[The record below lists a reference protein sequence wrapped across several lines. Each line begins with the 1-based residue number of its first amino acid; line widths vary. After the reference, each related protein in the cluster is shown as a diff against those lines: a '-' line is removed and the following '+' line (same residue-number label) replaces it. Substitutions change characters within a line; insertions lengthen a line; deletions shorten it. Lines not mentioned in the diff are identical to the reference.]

1 MIPIK
6 KNLILTILVGAMI
19 LFVTPASGFSRA
31 VQNGAGGGY
40 DDSDG
45 TGGVLSGYQGMKNT
59 IEKYVIKGAGY
70 YLDAY
75 SDILVFLNRLEMYD
89 IKGMDYNE
97 CRKLLDRALGNM
109 INAVKTYERLI
120 KKAEVTPYK
129 EAVIA
134 NLMAFDYNGFMQER
148 GLNSVIFGK
157 VEAHLGKGDITGLL
171 RQMYTEFTVI
181 AGILGSVRD
190 ELYLG
195 KLPEMSKVWTLNER
209 CSQALLFGQYGSRVF
224 YAVLYNI
231 L

>member
-19 LFVTPASGFSRA
+19 LFVTPASGFSRWL
-31 VQNGAGGGY
+31 NNTAGGGY
-40 DDSDG
+40 DDDG
-45 TGGVLSGYQGMKNT
+45 SSGVLSGYLGMNNT
-59 IEKYVIKGAGY
+59 IERYVIKGAGY

-75 SDILVFLNRLEMYD
+75 SDILVFLNRMELSD
-89 IKGMDYNE
+89 LKGMDYNE
-97 CRKLLDRALGNM
+97 CRQLLDRALSNM
-109 INAVKTYERLI
+109 INALKTYERLI

-148 GLNSVIFGK
+148 GLNGVIFGK
-157 VEAHLGKGDITGLL
+157 VEAHLEKGDITGLL
-171 RQMYTEFTVI
+171 RQMYTEFAVI
-181 AGILGSVRD
+181 ARILGSVRN

-195 KLPEMSKVWTLNER
+195 KLPEMSKVWALNER
-209 CSQALLFGQYGSRVF
+209 CSQALLLGQYGSRVF

>member
-19 LFVTPASGFSRA
+19 LLVTPTSGFSRWL
-31 VQNGAGGGY
+31 QNGAGGGY
-40 DDSDG
+40 DDDG
-45 TGGVLSGYQGMKNT
+45 TNGVLSGYLGMNNT
-59 IEKYVIKGAGY
+59 IERYVIKGAGY

-75 SDILVFLNRLEMYD
+75 SDILVFLNRMEMSD
-89 IKGMDYNE
+89 IKGMDYSE
-97 CRKLLDRALGNM
+97 SRQLLDRALGNM
-109 INAVKTYERLI
+109 INALKTYERLI

-129 EAVIA
+129 EAVIS
-134 NLMAFDYNGFMQER
+134 NLMVFDYNDFMQER

-157 VEAHLGKGDITGLL
+157 VKSHLEKGDITGLL
-171 RQMYTEFTVI
+171 RQMHTEFTVI
-181 AGILGSVRD
+181 TGILGSVRN

-209 CSQALLFGQYGSRVF
+209 CSQVVLFGQYGSRVF